1 MTNFIVSH
9 LSLSLFL
16 PSSQLET
23 PVMAQGNVELWLGS
37 LLKASL
43 LAVHS
48 VIRQASVAIADP
60 NFDLMEF
67 ENAYP
72 AQVN

>member
-1 MTNFIVSH
+1 MMYMI
-9 LSLSLFL
+9 LSLSPSL
-16 PSSQLET
+16 PLQLDA
-23 PVMAQGNVELWLGS
+23 PVMVQGNVEVWLGS
-37 LLKASL
+37 LRKASFT
-43 LAVHS
+43 AVHS
-48 VIRQASVAIADP
+48 VIRQASVAIADL

>member
-1 MTNFIVSH
+1 MCTIF
-9 LSLSLFL
+9 SLPPSLPPSL
-16 PSSQLET
+16 PLQLDA
-23 PVMAQGNVELWLGS
+23 PVMAQGNVEVWLGS
-37 LLKASL
+37 LLKASFT
-43 LAVHS
+43 AVHS
-48 VIRQASVAIADP
+48 VIRQAIADP